1 MELLRVHWKKICFAI
16 GVIIFFIIAK
26 FLLDDNLSSFDTSI
40 YNVISVIKNPTTTS
54 VMKFISFF
62 ANPLFCILSIIL
74 IFLIIKNKNIGKLY
88 TLNLIFAFALN
99 TIIKL
104 IFERER
110 PIEINLID
118 EIGYSFP
125 SAHAM
130 ISLCLYGFLSY
141 LLVKS
146 KLPKYYKVFGVTFMV
161 ILTILIGLSRI
172 YLGVHFASDVLGGF
186 ACGMVFLVTYIKIM
200 RNRIIKNLQ

>member
-1 MELLRVHWKKICFAI
+1 MELLKHHWKKICFAI
-16 GVIIFFIIAK
+16 GLIIFVIIAK
-26 FLLDDNLSSFDTSI
+26 FLLDDNLTSFDNSI
-40 YNVISVIKNPTTTS
+40 YNVISIIKNPTTTS

-62 ANPLFCILSIIL
+62 ASPLFCILSIIL

-88 TLNLIFAFALN
+88 TLDIVLAFILN
-99 TIIKL
+99 TVIKL
-104 IFERER
+104 IFARER

-146 KLPKYYKVFGVTFMV
+146 KLPKPYKIFGVTFMV

-200 RNRIIKNLQ
+200 RSRIIKNLQ

>member
-1 MELLRVHWKKICFAI
+1 MELLKHHWKKICFAI
-16 GVIIFFIIAK
+16 GLIIFLIIAK
-26 FLLDDNLSSFDTSI
+26 FLLDDNLSSFDTAI
-40 YNVISVIKNPTTTS
+40 YNVIATIKHPIVTNI
-54 VMKFISFF
+54 MKFISFF
-62 ANPLFCILSIIL
+62 ASPLFCILSIIL

-88 TLNLIFAFALN
+88 TLDLVLAFILN
-99 TIIKL
+99 TVIKL
-104 IFERER
+104 IFARER

-130 ISLCLYGFLSY
+130 VSLCVYGFLSY

-146 KLPKYYKVFGVTFMV
+146 KLPKPYKIFGVTFMV

-172 YLGVHFASDVLGGF
+172 YLGVHFASDVIAGYAISMAYLI
-186 ACGMVFLVTYIKIM
+186 VYIKLFYKKMKI
-200 RNRIIKNLQ
+200 